1 MAHSAQ
7 ALTLTGTRRSGW
19 IRTGRKIAA
28 RSKVGVVSLAI
39 VAGIAFVA
47 IFAPLLAPADP
58 LEQDYNALL
67 SAPSAAH
74 PLGTD
79 QLGRDLLS
87 RIMFGARISLLV
99 GVIAVG
105 VAMLIGVPLGL
116 LSGYARGVTDEVIM
130 RVMDALI
137 AFPSIILA
145 LAIVA
150 VLQPSLIN
158 VMIAIG
164 ITSVP
169 LYARLMRSQVLS
181 LREREYIAAARAI
194 GATDGRIMARHILPN
209 SLSPII
215 VQATLGLG
223 FAVLA
228 EAGLSYLGV
237 GVQPPTPTWGSI
249 LNQGAPLLEQAPW
262 LSIFPG
268 LAIFILV
275 LAFNLLGDA
284 LRDQL
289 DPRLRGT

>member
-1 MAHSAQ
+1 MARSAQ
-7 ALTLTGTRRSGW
+7 ALTLPGTHRPGW
-19 IRTGRKIAA
+19 IHTGRKIVA
-28 RSKVGVVSLAI
+28 RSKVGVVALAVI
-39 VAGIAFVA
+39 VGIAFVA
-47 IFAPLLAPADP
+47 VFAPMLAPADP

-87 RIMFGARISLLV
+87 RIMYGARISLLV

-105 VAMLIGVPLGL
+105 VAIVIGVPLGL

-150 VLQPSLIN
+150 VLKPSLIN

-164 ITSVP
+164 ITNVP

-194 GATDGRIMARHILPN
+194 GATDGRIMTRHILPN

>member
-1 MAHSAQ
+1 
-7 ALTLTGTRRSGW
+7 
-19 IRTGRKIAA
+19 
-28 RSKVGVVSLAI
+28 V
-39 VAGIAFVA
+39 IAFVA
-47 IFAPLLAPADP
+47 VFAPLLAPADP
-58 LEQDYNALL
+58 LAQDYNALL
-67 SAPSAAH
+67 KGPSAAH

-79 QLGRDLLS
+79 QVGRDLLS
-87 RIMFGARISLLV
+87 RIMYGARISMIV
-99 GVIAVG
+99 GVISVG
-105 VAMLIGVPLGL
+105 VAIAIGLPLGL
-116 LSGYARGVTDEVIM
+116 LSGYARGIADEVIM

-137 AFPSIILA
+137 AFPSLILA
-145 LAIVA
+145 MAIVA
-150 VLQPSLIN
+150 VLKPSLFN

-181 LREREYIAAARAI
+181 LRERDFVGAARAL
-194 GATDGRIMARHILPN
+194 GATDARIMMRHILPN

-215 VQATLGLG
+215 VQGTLGLG

-228 EAGLSYLGV
+228 EAGLGYLGV

-249 LNQGAPLLEQAPW
+249 LNQGSALLEKAPW

-289 DPRLRGT
+289 DPRLRGR